1 MKGLILADVN
11 IIRKMDR
18 DIENEPK
25 GVSKII
31 PAGIT
36 SAGELNKQSSGS
48 CITKEQFEY
57 LQKYTDKVIKQ
68 ISENLLS
75 GNIEIRPAYNSKTK
89 STPCEYCKYRSICRF
104 DNQNPKSS
112 YRFVNNLNKE
122 AIFEMIKEREE

>member
-11 IIRKMDR
+11 IIKKMDTN
-18 DIENEPK
+18 IENEPK
-25 GVSKII
+25 GISRII

-36 SAGELNKQSSGS
+36 KDGELNKQSSS
-48 CITKEQFEY
+48 SAVTKEQFEY
-57 LQKYTDKVIKQ
+57 LQKYTNKVIKQ

-89 STPCEYCKYRSICRF
+89 STPCEYCKYRAICRF

-112 YRFVNNLNKE
+112 YRFINNLNKE
-122 AIFEMIKEREE
+122 AVLDMIKEREE